1 MKYQIITALIFAG
14 LILFVSTGLTQE
26 PTEQTRLVVKGLV
39 PDSPAQK
46 AGILPNDILLQ
57 YDGKPVQTVKELNDL
72 KALVKTDSVEIVVKR
87 EEKELKFKIPAGSI
101 GVFLNEWLPN
111 LTYKADAVVIEGIPK
126 LGWDTGKDNTFFGAL
141 EAVANFL
148 GIKKDYIDIN
158 GMSGGAFRI
167 QFCKDW
173 CPSSPDPTCGYNVGE
188 DGLRA
193 LGLEYQAL
201 HLSTDGKNKP
211 AMKQAIMESIAK
223 KRPVIAIDLI
233 QTAEWGIITGYQNN
247 GEELLCRTYF
257 DRREGYEIAQKFPF
271 VIYIITGKKEA
282 PKDIDNYQKSF
293 EIALK
298 NLKTERYEN
307 YYSGIAGF
315 NQWIKELEKDNF
327 QALDSQKYYNSALAN
342 AWIYDRLTSD
352 RADAAEYLALINTQF
367 PKASAKINE
376 LAQLYKGES
385 EFLKQPK
392 NIVIYSYAMKSR
404 EDWTPE
410 MRTKEVDILRNVKA
424 KEEAA
429 LKLWEE
435 IAKLT
440 AKSKK

>member
-1 MKYQIITALIFAG
+1 MKYQTIFALIFTG
-14 LILFVSTGLTQE
+14 LILLVSTGLTQE
-26 PTEQTRLVVKGLV
+26 PTEQTRLVVKGV
-39 PDSPAQK
+39 IPDSPAQK
-46 AGILPNDILLQ
+46 AGVLPNDILIQ
-57 YDGKPVQTVKELNDL
+57 YDGKPVKTVKELNDL
-72 KALVKTDSVEIVVKR
+72 KAQVKGDSVEIAVMR
-87 EEKELKFKIPAGSI
+87 EGKELKFKIPAGSI
-101 GVFLNEWLPN
+101 GVFLNEWLPD
-111 LTYKADAVVIEGIPK
+111 LTYKADAMVIEGIPK
-126 LGWDTGKDNTFFGAL
+126 LGWDIGKDNTFFGAL
-141 EAVANFL
+141 EAVANYL
-148 GIKKDYIDIN
+148 GIKKDYIEIN
-158 GMSGGAFRI
+158 GISGGAFRV

-188 DGLRA
+188 EALRA
-193 LGLEYQAL
+193 LGLEYQTLA
-201 HLSTDGKNKP
+201 LSTDGKNKP
-211 AMKQAIMESIAK
+211 EMKKAIMESIAK
-223 KRPVIAIDLI
+223 KIPVIAIDLI
-233 QTAEWGIITGYQNN
+233 ETMEWGVITGYQNN
-247 GEELLCRTYF
+247 GEELICRTYF
-257 DRREGYEIAQKFPF
+257 DRREGYEIAQKYPF
-271 VIYIITGKKEA
+271 AIYIITGMKQT

-327 QALDSQKYYNSALAN
+327 AALDSQKYYNAALAN

-352 RADAAEYLALINTQF
+352 RADAAAYLGRINNQF

-376 LAQLYKGES
+376 LAQLYKDES
-385 EFLKQPK
+385 ELLKQPK

-410 MRTKEVDILRNVKA
+410 MRTKEVDVLRNAKT

>member
-1 MKYQIITALIFAG
+1 MKHQIITALIFAG

-26 PTEQTRLVVKGLV
+26 PTEQTRLVVKGLI
-39 PDSPAQK
+39 PDSQAQK
-46 AGILPNDILLQ
+46 AGVLPNDILLQ

-101 GVFLNEWLPN
+101 GVFLNERLPD
-111 LTYKADAVVIEGIPK
+111 LTYKADAVVIESIPK
-126 LGWDTGKDNTFFGAL
+126 LGWDTGKDNSFFAAL
-141 EAVANFL
+141 EAVANYL
-148 GIKKDYIDIN
+148 GIKKDYIEIN
-158 GMSGGAFRI
+158 GISGAAFRL

-188 DGLRA
+188 DALRGI
-193 LGLEYQAL
+193 GLEYQTL
-201 HLSTDGKNKP
+201 HLSTDGKNKA
-211 AMKQAIMESIAK
+211 AMKQAIKESIAK
-223 KRPVIAIDLI
+223 KKPVIAIDLVE
-233 QTAEWGIITGYQNN
+233 TAEWGIITGYQSN

-257 DRREGYEIAQKFPF
+257 DRREGYDLAQKFPF
-271 VIYIITGKKEA
+271 AIYIIVGKGESPA
-282 PKDIDNYQKSF
+282 DIDNYQKSF

-315 NQWIKELEKDNF
+315 NQWIKELGKDNF
-327 QALDSQKYYNSALAN
+327 AAFDSQKYYNAALAN

-352 RADAAEYLALINTQF
+352 RADAVEYLARINTQF
-367 PKASAKINE
+367 PKASSEINE
-376 LAQLYKGES
+376 LAQLYKDES
-385 EFLKQPK
+385 ELLKQPK
-392 NIVIYSYAMKSR
+392 NIVIYSYMMKSR

-410 MRTKEVDILRNVKA
+410 MRAKEVDVLITVKTQ
-424 KEEAA
+424 EGRA
-429 LKLWEE
+429 LTLLAE
-435 IAKLT
+435 ISKLT

>member
-14 LILFVSTGLTQE
+14 LILFVSIGITQE
-26 PTEQTRLVVKGLV
+26 QVEQTRLVVKGLV
-39 PDSPAQK
+39 TDSPAQK

-57 YDGKPVQTVKELNDL
+57 YDGKPVHTVKELNDL
-72 KALVKTDSVEIVVKR
+72 KAQTKTDSVEIIVRR
-87 EEKELKFKIPAGSI
+87 EEKELKFKIPAGPI
-101 GVFLNEWLPN
+101 GVFLNERLPD
-111 LTYKADAVVIEGIPK
+111 LTFQADAVVIEGIPQ
-126 LGWDTGKDNTFFGAL
+126 LSWDTGKDNTFFAAL
-141 EAVANFL
+141 EAAANYL
-148 GIKKDYIDIN
+148 GVKKDYIEIN

-193 LGLEYQAL
+193 LGLEYQTM

-211 AMKQAIMESIAK
+211 ALKQIIMESIAK
-223 KRPVIAIDLI
+223 KRPVIAIDLVE
-233 QTAEWGIITGYQNN
+233 TAEWGIVTGYQNN
-247 GEELLCRTYF
+247 GDELLCRTYF
-257 DRREGYEIAQKFPF
+257 DQREGYEIAQKFPF
-271 VIYIITGKKEA
+271 AIYIITGKKEP

-307 YYSGIAGF
+307 YYSGIAAF
-315 NQWIKELEKDNF
+315 NQWIKELEKDDF
-327 QALDSQKYYNSALAN
+327 ATLDSQKYFDRALAN

-352 RADAAEYLALINTQF
+352 RADAVEYLERINNQF
-367 PKASAKINE
+367 AKAAAKINE
-376 LAQLYKGES
+376 LAQLYKEES
-385 EFLKQPK
+385 ELLKQPK

-404 EDWTPE
+404 EDWTPG
-410 MRTKEVDILRNVKA
+410 MRMKEVEVLRNAKA

-429 LKLWEE
+429 LKLWEQ
-435 IAKLT
+435 IAKLIT
-440 AKSKK
+440 KPKK

>member
-1 MKYQIITALIFAG
+1 MKYQIIATLIFAG
-14 LILFVSTGLTQE
+14 LILFASTGLTQE

-46 AGILPNDILLQ
+46 AGVLPNDILLK

-72 KALVKTDSVEIVVKR
+72 KALVKTDSVEIVVNR

-101 GVFLNEWLPN
+101 GVFLNEYLPD
-111 LTYKADAVVIEGIPK
+111 LSYKADAVVIEGIPK

-148 GIKKDYIDIN
+148 GVKKDYIDIN

-188 DGLRA
+188 DALRA

-201 HLSTDGKNKP
+201 ALSKDGKNKD

-223 KRPVIAIDLI
+223 KIPVIAIDLI
-233 QTAEWGIITGYQNN
+233 EIAEWGIITGYQNN

-257 DRREGYEIAQKFPF
+257 DRRESYEIAQKFPF
-271 VIYIITGKKEA
+271 AIYIITGKKEPPA
-282 PKDIDNYQKSF
+282 DIDNYQKSF

-298 NLKTERYEN
+298 NLKTEKYDN

-315 NQWIKELEKDNF
+315 NQWIKELKGDNF
-327 QALDSQKYYNSALAN
+327 AAFDSEKYYNAALAN
-342 AWIYDRLTSD
+342 AWIYDRLTAD
-352 RADAAEYLALINTQF
+352 RANAVEYLGRINSQF
-367 PKASAKINE
+367 PKASAEIDELTKLYKDENE
-376 LAQLYKGES
+376 L
-385 EFLKQPK
+385 LKQPK

-404 EDWTPE
+404 EDWNPE
-410 MRTKEVDILRNVKA
+410 RRAKEIEVLGNVKT

-429 LKLWEE
+429 LKLWEQ

-440 AKSKK
+440 SKPKK